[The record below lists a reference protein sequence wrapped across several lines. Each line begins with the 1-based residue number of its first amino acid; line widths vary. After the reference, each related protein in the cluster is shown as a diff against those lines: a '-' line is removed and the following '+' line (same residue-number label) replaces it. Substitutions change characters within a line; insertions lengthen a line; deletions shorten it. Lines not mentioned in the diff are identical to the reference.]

1 MQVSCTI
8 REGQEEMNVYDDGN
22 FFCQVFKSYKLPC
35 QNGKLVALTLG
46 LVVLAEVKDK
56 KLIEAESINSDD
68 DHVKSIN
75 IAGLEN
81 KRYSMKEALD
91 IFSND
96 FHAKDPMTVQLITQT
111 KAELEEK
118 MLELITQA
126 MEEY

>member
-1 MQVSCTI
+1 M
-8 REGQEEMNVYDDGN
+8 
-22 FFCQVFKSYKLPC
+22 
-35 QNGKLVALTLG
+35 
-46 LVVLAEVKDK
+46 VLAEVRDK

-96 FHAKDPMTVQLITQT
+96 FEAKDPMTVQLITQS

-118 MLELITQA
+118 MLEFITQA